1 MNYLVLA
8 VWEGEDSPF
17 TLSREMHVL
26 NEPEDEPEKII
37 SYIAKEGLGRERLWE
52 VFVFR
57 SAQNYGSAPEQVAYW
72 NQEDG
77 LFGEPEDEEEDDS

>member
-17 TLSREMHVL
+17 TLSREMHIL
-26 NEPEDEPEKII
+26 NEPEDEPQKII
-37 SYIAKEGLGRERLWE
+37 SYMANEGIGRERLWE
-52 VFVFR
+52 IFVFK

-77 LFGEPEDEEEDDS
+77 LFGPEDAYEDDQG